1 MRTLA
6 LDMNKVTKVKSVLS
20 RFFRKKREEKPAEDS
35 VLRGRR
41 LITRLFL
48 KGNGLEIGALHNP
61 LRVPETA
68 KVKYV
73 DRMSVEDLKKHYPEL
88 NALDLVE
95 VDIIDDGE
103 RLGRIQDSSQDF
115 VIANHFIEHC
125 QDPLSTLKNLLRVIR
140 SGGIL
145 YLAVPD
151 KRFTFD
157 IDRPV
162 TTFDHIEQ
170 DYILGPERSRK
181 SHYEEWVRLVN
192 KNEDP
197 VLAEDEVRHLMK
209 IGYSIHFHVWTQI
222 EIIDLLIRSRKY
234 FSFDIEMIYK
244 NEHEVIAILT
254 KTLE

>member
-95 VDIIDDGE
+95 VDIIDAARD
-103 RLGRIQDSSQDF
+103 
-115 VIANHFIEHC
+115 
-125 QDPLSTLKNLLRVIR
+125 
-140 SGGIL
+140 
-145 YLAVPD
+145 
-151 KRFTFD
+151 
-157 IDRPV
+157 
-162 TTFDHIEQ
+162 
-170 DYILGPERSRK
+170 
-181 SHYEEWVRLVN
+181 
-192 KNEDP
+192 
-197 VLAEDEVRHLMK
+197 
-209 IGYSIHFHVWTQI
+209 
-222 EIIDLLIRSRKY
+222 
-234 FSFDIEMIYK
+234 
-244 NEHEVIAILT
+244 
-254 KTLE
+254 